1 MNCINV
7 NYTAMKKI
15 YQHPQA
21 LCVCIEHTAIIANSP
36 EKPGIDTTPVEGDEE
51 ILVKGNNGGNTW
63 DEEW

>member
-1 MNCINV
+1 
-7 NYTAMKKI
+7 MKKI